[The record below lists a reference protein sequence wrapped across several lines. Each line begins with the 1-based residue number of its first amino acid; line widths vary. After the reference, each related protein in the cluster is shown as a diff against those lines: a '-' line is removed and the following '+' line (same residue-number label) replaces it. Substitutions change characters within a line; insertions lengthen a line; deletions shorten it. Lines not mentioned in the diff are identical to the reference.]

1 MNVEI
6 TEKDIDAL
14 LASQYVLIRSKQLKC
29 DGRFIENIH
38 NAENSRQ
45 IRFTEAYEVIERLL
59 VRIFEEQI
67 SEYKQEATQMTQ
79 YDKIMQ
85 EMTPSKYAER
95 LFTDHLKC
103 YYCVYRGK
111 IACHPAKPIICID
124 GIIKWLSREVKDNE

>member
-6 TEKDIDAL
+6 TEKTLTAL
-14 LASQYVLIRSKQLKC
+14 LASQYVLIRSKQLEY

-45 IRFTEAYEVIERLL
+45 IRFTEAYEVIEKLL
-59 VRIFEEQI
+59 VRIFEKQI

-85 EMTPSKYAER
+85 DMTPRDYAER

-103 YYCVYRGK
+103 YYCAYRGK

-124 GIIKWLSREVKDNE
+124 GITEWLNQKVKENE